1 MKGFIRSSIPTVRT
15 TARLFVHLILH
26 IHYSTHLLLSIQSIG
41 SVLAHVCIL
50 FLIPQTLTERFTS
63 CCFVT
68 LSPIP
73 ASIATELDHAQK
85 FPNFVI
91 LFVTNGL
98 LFYWYICDINIV
110 SISRSNEDIVKVK
123 TSHHC
128 GHAPHSSSYGN
139 RIMLFLKFSK
149 LIFSVLYLLN

>member
-1 MKGFIRSSIPTVRT
+1 MWDLIRERIYS
-15 TARLFVHLILH
+15 FVHTNGAYYSKTLCSFNI

-123 TSHHC
+123 LPIIVAMHRTV
-128 GHAPHSSSYGN
+128 PV
-139 RIMLFLKFSK
+139 METE
-149 LIFSVLYLLN
+149 